1 MPGPMQKNLVVDH
14 AIADALHPL
23 LEGGRDVHIVGAL
36 CEGARERLARSFGG
50 ALSTAAEPDPSAGR
64 HETVVV
70 LDTRRLAEAEAAVSP
85 GGTLTVAVV
94 NPRHGSFLVEVLE
107 GRRAPGSES
116 MDLDDICGRLEYS
129 GWEVGDATPV
139 TVPLALIPF
148 DPARIPKTVLAY
160 LYARHPEI
168 DTYGFLVRARQPGA
182 GPRWSRPPAP
192 QPADDFPTLPWRT
205 EMEWR
210 EEARRRAGTPG
221 DRWRLSETEAVA
233 RAEEGAGA
241 NRPNEGPPLPLD
253 NLQPVLEGLR
263 MALRR
268 SDEELWLIKSSLTWR
283 AIVRYRTARERLLP
297 PETRRGRLYEHGRSA
312 IRRLAGGGG

>member
-1 MPGPMQKNLVVDH
+1 MQKILAVDH

-23 LEGGRDVHIVGAL
+23 LEGARDVHIVGAL
-36 CEGARERLARSFGG
+36 CEGARERLARSLGG
-50 ALSTAAEPDPSAGR
+50 ALSTAAEPDPSAVR

-94 NPRHGSFLVEVLE
+94 NPCHGSFLVEVLE
-107 GRRAPGSES
+107 GRRAPRSES
-116 MDLDDICGRLEYS
+116 MDLDDICGRLEYG

-168 DTYGFLVRARQPGA
+168 DTYCFLVRARQPGA

-210 EEARRRAGTPG
+210 EEARRCAATRGTAGGSPKRGRSRAPK
-221 DRWRLSETEAVA
+221 RA
-233 RAEEGAGA
+233 RAASSTILS
-241 NRPNEGPPLPLD
+241 PCWK
-253 NLQPVLEGLR
+253 V
-263 MALRR
+263 
-268 SDEELWLIKSSLTWR
+268 SVWL
-283 AIVRYRTARERLLP
+283 
-297 PETRRGRLYEHGRSA
+297 
-312 IRRLAGGGG
+312 